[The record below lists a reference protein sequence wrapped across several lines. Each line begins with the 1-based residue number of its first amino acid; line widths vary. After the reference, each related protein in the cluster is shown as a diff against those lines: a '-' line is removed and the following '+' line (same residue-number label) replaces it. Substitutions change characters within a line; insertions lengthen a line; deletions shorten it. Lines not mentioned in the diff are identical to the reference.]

1 MDARELQ
8 AVRTEL
14 ENYEKATK
22 GSGRELPGWCV
33 ARLHQ
38 ALNDLERHNDG
49 QVPPLREI
57 TLRQAQEN
65 VRLAMVQKGKIPIC
79 PCCGQPAKR
88 YRRLLNSNMAEA
100 LVRIVQYADQHPEE
114 EWIDIPNLLKHTPRR
129 WSNGEWGGD
138 YAKLRYWGLLE
149 QATGLRAD
157 GSSRNGQWKV
167 TPLGRQFARGEIRLP
182 SHALDFNGEC
192 LGLDNTMEINIRG
205 VHNFNYEEL
214 IQS

>member
-1 MDARELQ
+1 MPRPNPMPRAPHE
-8 AVRTEL
+8 T
-14 ENYEKATK
+14 
-22 GSGRELPGWCV
+22 
-33 ARLHQ
+33 
-38 ALNDLERHNDG
+38 
-49 QVPPLREI
+49 
-57 TLRQAQEN
+57 TLKEAQEV
-65 VRLAMVQKGKIPIC
+65 VRLAMVQKGKIPRC

-100 LVRIVQYADQHPEE
+100 LVRIKQAHDRNPEV
-114 EWIDIPNLLKHTPRR
+114 EWIDVPHLLKNTPRR

-157 GSSRNGQWKV
+157 GSSRNGLWKI
-167 TPLGRQFARGEIRLP
+167 TALGRQFASGDVRVP
-182 SHALDFNGEC
+182 SHAFDFNGEC
-192 LGLDNTMEINIRG
+192 LGLDNDMQINIRG